1 MTRQEFII
9 TLRDGLKKLPPE
21 EIVAA
26 TEFYEEYFEEVL
38 ESGEKTEEE
47 ILDEL
52 GSPKRIAAQIRAD
65 YAARLLE
72 GDETLLGEKPTAK
85 KRLSAAWWVVIG
97 IVSAPLSI
105 PAAIGAFWLLV
116 GAICLLIGLAV
127 GIIGSAVAG
136 IGCVAF
142 GFVAMTDV
150 VSSGIMV
157 IGIGLIV
164 LAASVAAG
172 AGLFIGARAAVR
184 AIAKAIR
191 NGKEKR
197 RIKRLAEEK
206 SVKEEWVYAT
216 RPDEDEEAFIR
227 EMEADAA
234 EAAEAEAVE
243 LMLGA
248 SDETME
254 LEAPEV
260 KGGEDNE

>member
-1 MTRQEFII
+1 MTRQEFIV
-9 TLRDGLKKLPPE
+9 TLREGLRKLPPE

-26 TEFYEEYFEEVL
+26 TEFYEEYFDEVL

-65 YAARLLE
+65 YAARLLD
-72 GDETLLGEKPTAK
+72 GDETLLGEKPTTK
-85 KRLSAAWWVVIG
+85 KKLSAAWWVIIG
-97 IVSAPLSI
+97 IVSAPVSI
-105 PAAIGAFWLLV
+105 PLAICAFWVLF
-116 GAICLLIGLAV
+116 GAACVVVGLAV

-136 IGCVAF
+136 LGCVVF
-142 GFVAMTDV
+142 GAVAMADA

-157 IGIGLIV
+157 TGIGLIV

-172 AGLFIGARAAVR
+172 AGLFIGVRAAVI

-191 NGKEKR
+191 RGREKH
-197 RIKRLAEEK
+197 RIRKLAEDK
-206 SVKEEWVYAT
+206 SAKEDWVYVN

-234 EAAEAEAVE
+234 EAEAAIEIEPEAEQ
-243 LMLGA
+243 MLL
-248 SDETME
+248 T
-254 LEAPEV
+254 
-260 KGGEDNE
+260 GGEGNE